1 MTRRQ
6 PPYTGEPP
14 RDLSDHPFYGL
25 DIDEEQMA
33 FRDAIWDA
41 GNLLVV
47 CNACA
52 GTGKTT
58 IAIATG
64 NLLVEYRRYR
74 RMIYIANPVQEGRL
88 GYLPGTVGEK
98 SSVYAE
104 PLYGALSAIGIP
116 LSSVSPDSIS
126 VEKYSDMYIQFTTP
140 VYLRGTNISESVVVI
155 DEAQNYSMSDLRK
168 TLTRIK
174 DSCKVIMIGHTGQ
187 IDTAHNDGA
196 FQKYLDSASQ
206 QPFAKVCTL
215 THNHRGVLSAWA
227 DSVL

>member
-14 RDLSDHPFYGL
+14 RDLYDHPFYGL
-25 DIDEEQMA
+25 DLDEEQMV

-47 CNACA
+47 CNAYA

-74 RMIYIANPVQEGRL
+74 RMIYVANPVQEGRL

-104 PLYGALSAIGIP
+104 PLYGFRNRHSALKRVSGLDLCGKVQRYVHPVHNARI
-116 LSSVSPDSIS
+116 SSRH
-126 VEKYSDMYIQFTTP
+126 KYIRIRCRDR
-140 VYLRGTNISESVVVI
+140 RGTELLYV
-155 DEAQNYSMSDLRK
+155 
-168 TLTRIK
+168 
-174 DSCKVIMIGHTGQ
+174 
-187 IDTAHNDGA
+187 
-196 FQKYLDSASQ
+196 
-206 QPFAKVCTL
+206 
-215 THNHRGVLSAWA
+215 
-227 DSVL
+227 